1 MRETYGLDKAE
12 PASDMLE
19 KSMKNQRTGPIRTG
33 PLPPFYLLCSFV
45 LEFGLHFAIPVT
57 RIIPSP
63 WHYIGVV
70 LIVGG
75 VSLTGAAVQQFRRAK
90 TPLKPSDKPTA
101 LVTGGLFRLT
111 RNPMY
116 LGMFLLLLGTA
127 ILLGTLT
134 PLVVPF
140 AFAYVISTRF
150 IRFEEAFMAE
160 QFGEP
165 YVSYCR
171 TVRRWL

>member
-1 MRETYGLDKAE
+1 MND
-12 PASDMLE
+12 
-19 KSMKNQRTGPIRTG
+19 QRSGPIRKG
-33 PLPPFYLLCSFV
+33 PLPPVFFFCFFV
-45 LEFGLHFAIPVT
+45 LELGFHFAIPVK
-57 RIIPSP
+57 RVIPSP

-70 LIVGG
+70 LIVAG
-75 VSLTGAAVQQFRRAK
+75 VSIAGAAVRQFRRAD
-90 TPLKPSDKPTA
+90 TPLKPSERPTA
-101 LVTGGLFRLT
+101 LVTGGLFRVT

-116 LGMFLLLLGTA
+116 LGMLLVLLGTA
-127 ILLGTLT
+127 VILRTLT

-140 AFAYVISTRF
+140 AFAYVITSRF
-150 IRFEEAFMAE
+150 IRVEEAFLRE

>member
-1 MRETYGLDKAE
+1 MMD
-12 PASDMLE
+12 
-19 KSMKNQRTGPIRTG
+19 QRSGPIRKG
-33 PLPPFYLLCSFV
+33 PLPPVYFLCSLI
-45 LEFGLHFAIPVT
+45 LELGLHFVIPVA

-70 LIVGG
+70 LIVAG
-75 VSLTGAAVQQFRRAK
+75 VSLAGAAAQQFGRAD
-90 TPLKPSDKPTA
+90 TPVKPSDKPTA
-101 LVTGGLFRLT
+101 LVTGGLFRVT

-116 LGMFLLLLGTA
+116 LGVLLVLLGTA
-127 ILLGTLT
+127 VILRTLT

-140 AFAYVISTRF
+140 AFAYVITSRF
-150 IRFEEAFMAE
+150 IRVEEAFLRE

-171 TVRRWL
+171 AVRRWL

>member
-1 MRETYGLDKAE
+1 MND
-12 PASDMLE
+12 
-19 KSMKNQRTGPIRTG
+19 QRSGPIRKG
-33 PLPPFYLLCSFV
+33 PLPPVFFFCFFV
-45 LEFGLHFAIPVT
+45 LELGFHFAIPVK
-57 RIIPSP
+57 RVIPSP

-70 LIVGG
+70 PIVAG
-75 VSLTGAAVQQFRRAK
+75 VSIAGAAVRQFRRVD
-90 TPLKPSDKPTA
+90 TPLKPSERPTA
-101 LVTGGLFRLT
+101 LVTGGLFRVT

-116 LGMFLLLLGTA
+116 LGMLLVLLGTA
-127 ILLGTLT
+127 VILRTLT

-140 AFAYVISTRF
+140 AFAYVITSRF
-150 IRFEEAFMAE
+150 IRVEEAFLRE

>member
-1 MRETYGLDKAE
+1 MNG
-12 PASDMLE
+12 
-19 KSMKNQRTGPIRTG
+19 QRSGPIRQG
-33 PLPPFYLLCSFV
+33 PLPPAYVLCSFV
-45 LEFGLHFAIPVT
+45 LELGLHYAIPVT

-63 WHYIGVV
+63 WHYVGVV
-70 LIVGG
+70 LIVAG
-75 VSLTGAAVQQFRRAK
+75 VNLAGAAVQQFRRAE
-90 TPLKPSDKPTA
+90 TALKPSEKPTA
-101 LVTGGLFRLT
+101 LVTDGLFRVT

-116 LGMFLLLLGTA
+116 IGMFLVLLGTA
-127 ILLGTLT
+127 VILRTLT

-140 AFAYVISTRF
+140 AFLYVITTRF
-150 IRFEEAFMAE
+150 IRVEEAFLRE

>member
-1 MRETYGLDKAE
+1 MNG
-12 PASDMLE
+12 
-19 KSMKNQRTGPIRTG
+19 QRSGPIRKG
-33 PLPPFYLLCSFV
+33 PLPPLFFLCSFV
-45 LEFGLHFAIPVT
+45 LELGLHFAIPVT

-63 WHYIGVV
+63 WHYIGLV

-75 VSLTGAAVQQFRRAK
+75 VSLAGTAVQQFRRVE
-90 TPLKPSDKPTA
+90 TPLKPSERPTA
-101 LVTGGLFRLT
+101 LVTGGIFRGT

-116 LGMFLLLLGTA
+116 LGMLLVLLGTA
-127 ILLGTLT
+127 VILRTLT

-140 AFAYVISTRF
+140 AFLYVITTRF
-150 IRFEEAFMAE
+150 IRVEEAFLRE

>member
-1 MRETYGLDKAE
+1 MNG
-12 PASDMLE
+12 
-19 KSMKNQRTGPIRTG
+19 QRSGPIRKG
-33 PLPPFYLLCSFV
+33 PLPPVFFLCSFV
-45 LEFGLHFAIPVT
+45 LELGLHFAIPVR

-70 LIVGG
+70 LIVAG
-75 VSLTGAAVQQFRRAK
+75 VGLTGAAVKQFRRAE
-90 TPLKPSDKPTA
+90 TPLKPSERPTA
-101 LVTGGLFRLT
+101 LVTGGLFRVT

-127 ILLGTLT
+127 VILGTLT

-140 AFAYVISTRF
+140 AFAYVITSRF
-150 IRFEEAFMAE
+150 IRAEEAFLRE

-165 YVSYCR
+165 YVGYCR

>member
-1 MRETYGLDKAE
+1 MNG
-12 PASDMLE
+12 
-19 KSMKNQRTGPIRTG
+19 QRSGPIRKG
-33 PLPPFYLLCSFV
+33 PLPPVFFLCSFV
-45 LEFGLHFAIPVT
+45 LELGLHFAIPVR

-63 WHYIGVV
+63 WHYIGVA
-70 LIVGG
+70 LIVAG
-75 VSLTGAAVQQFRRAK
+75 VSLTGAAVKQFRRAE
-90 TPLKPSDKPTA
+90 TPLKPSERPTA
-101 LVTGGLFRLT
+101 LVTGGLFRVT

-127 ILLGTLT
+127 VILGTLT

-140 AFAYVISTRF
+140 AFAYVITSRF
-150 IRFEEAFMAE
+150 IRAEEAFLRE

-165 YVSYCR
+165 YVGYCR